1 MQSELRPTV
10 FLRGC
15 DFFCAIEFV
24 CGYKECMSYLGAGEA
39 AGEVRLRK
47 PERRQMEWG
56 PQCTDDLVAAAH
68 GGRTGAAGGGKMD
81 LSGVWGAGKTRERG
95 AGGAGSGARG
105 GGGVWGCG
113 ACRRDG

>member
-56 PQCTDDLVAAAH
+56 PQCTGDLVAAPH
-68 GGRTGAAGGGKMD
+68 GGGAGAGGGGQSGLSAVFGPVQRREEAGAAGGAP
-81 LSGVWGAGKTRERG
+81 SACCVWSC
-95 AGGAGSGARG
+95 GSS
-105 GGGVWGCG
+105 
-113 ACRRDG
+113 